1 MKKNIQEKARRLFKR
16 EYMRG
21 QIDRSNGKYSL
32 ESLEKRYEQYLKDNP
47 NVLSELDSLI
57 SKTIEA
63 RENEIVE
70 KIKEMKIDFNPSAVK
85 TAEDIINLIK
95 K

>member
-1 MKKNIQEKARRLFKR
+1 
-16 EYMRG
+16 MRG